1 MGTLVTLCMF
11 LVGFYVN
18 SFASAKSVEALKSLH
33 EKDIIKQDAKID
45 RVLTGLCIIDKRTC
59 KLSK

>member
-1 MGTLVTLCMF
+1 MF